1 MKHRHHIIPRH
12 AGGSND
18 PSNIVELTI
27 EEHALAHKQLYEEHG
42 RWQDKVA
49 YEMLS
54 GQIPVAEATK
64 KAQRLANLGN
74 QHFKG
79 KTHTKEYRE
88 RLSQMMKERR
98 TDTMGHFTPH
108 TEKTKKKISKKLM
121 GHKKTNYGGY
131 KLSAETR
138 ERMRQSALNR
148 KHKY

>member
-1 MKHRHHIIPRH
+1 MMESLQSD
-12 AGGSND
+12 GES
-18 PSNIVELTI
+18 
-27 EEHALAHKQLYEEHG
+27 EEDTKQRVQENSDFETATSLC
-42 RWQDKVA
+42 
-49 YEMLS
+49 L
-54 GQIPVAEATK
+54 AEATK